1 MNVRSTI
8 RRLAVGAAVVLLG
21 AAALVTGGTLL
32 LETSMGRE
40 SLRRLLVA
48 RLADQVNGRITIGR
62 LDGDL
67 PNEVVLDDVALTDS
81 AGSLVFGAARIT
93 ARVNVAQLFS
103 KRIDVSR
110 MELERPVLVLRH
122 RRGGSWNATRVF
134 ARRDRNPRGAGG
146 RGFGHWVRIANA
158 TVVDAAVSL
167 RLPWPADS
175 ARSYTL
181 PDSGAAANRQRANIE
196 QTADGFE
203 QVMRFRDIDAVFPRV
218 LLAHPDTARI
228 VVEVARADMIA
239 EPFRPP
245 AADIRELS
253 GRLDVTSDSLHF
265 VGWRVV
271 LPDSRLTV
279 DIRYAPSTGA
289 LRGALHAEAL
299 AFRDLQW
306 LYPALP
312 PEGRGTATIEAA
324 RSDSGPMTVHA
335 TDVMARV
342 GASMVSGTVG
352 LAVGDTVRLTGADVR
367 VERLNTGLVR
377 RLLPRVRMPIDGTVD
392 ARARIDTTGD
402 GFIADAALTFRDRR
416 GTRSAFFGK
425 ATVRNANV
433 VAVDGRVA
441 PLSLETLARFAP
453 ALGLH
458 GSTNGPVRAAF
469 AGDSVSFRTTLRFTD
484 GTLVSTGTVR
494 WAGPGVSYD
503 VTLGPRTLDPRAVS
517 LRAPRGALTGT
528 IALRG
533 RGIDVRT
540 MRAELSVALRDV
552 LLRHVRLDSLR
563 LAGRAVDG
571 VAALDTLVARR
582 GTDWIGATGTIGLV
596 ANRGGTL
603 RYEAVSDSLGAA
615 LGLLTA
621 NGAAVDSVPS
631 SAPSAYGGRASIRGS
646 AAGNVDSLRLAG
658 RMSVDAFSA
667 GGTRAERIT
676 ADYTVGIGGDD
687 TVAVTATLDTARVGR
702 LAYERADVSLA
713 GTRGRVTVEADIRQD
728 ADVSMAMNGVV
739 TLDTTPDGSFA
750 REGAVAVRNVGV
762 RLPSGEWR
770 NTRPTSITWRDGT
783 LGVDPL
789 SLRRSTEGTITL
801 SGHLPASGDGTLTLR
816 VDNLPLTD
824 VSALRQ
830 RADGVDGQFSIA
842 ARIAGTTS
850 SPTAVGAVSVSDL
863 LVRGTGLPDVRGT
876 LSYSRGLLTA
886 EAVAGEENAAPLARA
901 RGELPVNLA
910 LTGVSGSRLSRC
922 APFMLEVRADSLPL
936 ATLPLGPPIRVDS
949 GWVQSEV
956 FVRGTVSEPRV
967 TGWARVPRA
976 TAFIPDAG
984 VTVRDIAASAR
995 LTTDSL
1001 VLDSLVA
1008 RSKGRVRVAGMVLR
1022 SPDGAHRVAGTLT
1035 ARDAEV
1041 LGGSLGLIH
1050 ADADLALAGTTSSLE
1065 VTGRA
1070 EVLHGFVERKGPG
1083 EQAIHVAATGDPEL
1097 FALIDTSLVV
1107 RRRITPADVRP
1118 RRKVHADVA
1127 VRIDPGVWYRSA
1139 PNAKVE
1145 VSTPR
1150 DLRVRG
1156 DVAAGDAAAGGV
1168 VLTRGGVYVFRLRP
1182 FELVRGGATL
1192 AGATGVAPL
1201 VQATGEHEVWIVG
1214 RGMLPVRFVASG
1226 FPSDVQFSLGDPAV
1240 LPAAPSDLGS
1250 YLSLGRP
1257 PISLLQAESSSLS
1270 GLSTSGG
1277 RFTGTLGAL
1286 VRRQQVSPALG
1297 AILYQLAKGARDAA
1311 GVGLFTVTP
1320 TDLPPEL
1327 EESPFAGI
1335 RGTTMDAGYLLGSRT
1350 YLGARV
1356 RLSAVSPGVV
1366 IVHSLGSGLMLRA
1379 SYEPLFRVGEPVT
1392 IGPPSEGTLRRAFGA
1407 FLTKEW
1413 WY

>member
-1 MNVRSTI
+1 MNVRFTI

-21 AAALVTGGTLL
+21 AAALVTAGTLL
-32 LETSMGRE
+32 LATSMGRE
-40 SLRRLLVA
+40 PLRRLLVA

-62 LDGDL
+62 LGGDL

-93 ARVNVAQLFS
+93 ARVNVVHLFS

-110 MELERPVLVLRH
+110 MELERAVLVLRH
-122 RRGGSWNATRVF
+122 RRGGSWNVTRVF
-134 ARRDRNPRGAGG
+134 ARRDANVRTPG

-158 TVVDAAVSL
+158 TVVDADVSVH
-167 RLPWPADS
+167 LPWPADG
-175 ARSYTL
+175 ARSYPL
-181 PDSGAAANRQRANIE
+181 PDNEAAASRQRANIE
-196 QTADGFE
+196 RTADGFE
-203 QVMRFRDIDAVFPRV
+203 QVMRFRDIDAVLPRV

-228 VVEVARADMIA
+228 VAEVARADMIA

-253 GRLDVTSDSLHF
+253 GRLEVTSDSLHF

-271 LPDSRLTV
+271 LPDSRLTA
-279 DIRYAPSTGA
+279 DLRYAPSTGA

-306 LYPALP
+306 LYPPLP
-312 PEGRGTATIEAA
+312 PEGRGVATIEAV

-352 LAVGDTVRLTGADVR
+352 LAVGDTVRLTGADIR

-377 RLLPRVRMPIDGTVD
+377 RILPRARLPIEGTVD
-392 ARARIDTTGD
+392 GRARIDSTGD
-402 GFIADAALTFRDRR
+402 GFNVDAAMAFRDRR
-416 GTRSAFFGK
+416 GTRSAFVGK
-425 ATVRNANV
+425 ATVRNANI
-433 VAVDGRVA
+433 AVDGRVA
-441 PLSLETLARFAP
+441 PLSLETLGRFAP

-458 GSTNGPVRAAF
+458 GSTNGPVRAVF

-484 GTLVSTGTVR
+484 GTLGSTGTVR
-494 WAGPGVSYD
+494 WAGPGASYD
-503 VTLGPRTLDPRAVS
+503 VTLEPRALDPHAVS
-517 LRAPRGALTGT
+517 LRALRGALTGT

-533 RGIDVRT
+533 RGVDVRT

-552 LLRHVRLDSLR
+552 RLRHVRLDSLR
-563 LAGRAVDG
+563 LAGRAADG
-571 VAALDTLVARR
+571 VAELDTLVAWR
-582 GTDWIGATGTIGLV
+582 GRDRLGATGTIGLV
-596 ANRGGTL
+596 TNRGGTL
-603 RYEAVSDSLGAA
+603 HYDAVGDSLGAT
-615 LGLLTA
+615 LELVTT
-621 NGAAVDSVPS
+621 NSAAVDSVPS
-631 SAPSAYGGRASIRGS
+631 SATGAYGGRASIRGS

-658 RMSVDAFSA
+658 RMSVDTFSA
-667 GGTRAERIT
+667 GALRAERIT

-687 TVAVTATLDTARVGR
+687 TVAVTATLDSARVGR
-702 LAYERADVSLA
+702 LAYERADVSVA
-713 GTRGRVTVEADIRQD
+713 GTRGRVTAEADIRQD
-728 ADVSMAMNGVV
+728 ANVSIAMNGVV
-739 TLDTTPDGSFA
+739 ALDTTPDGSFA
-750 REGAVAVRNVGV
+750 REGAVAVRNVGA

-770 NTRPTSITWRDGT
+770 STLPAWITWRDGT
-783 LGVDPL
+783 LGVDSL
-789 SLRRSTEGTITL
+789 TLRRSTGGTIALT
-801 SGHLPASGDGTLTLR
+801 GYLPASGDGALTLR
-816 VDNLPLTD
+816 VDSLPLVD

-850 SPTAVGAVSVSDL
+850 SPTAVGALAVRDL
-863 LVRGTGLPDVRGT
+863 LVRGSALPDVRGT
-876 LSYSRGLLTA
+876 VSYSNGLLTA
-886 EAVAGEENAAPLARA
+886 EAAAGDENAAPLAMA
-901 RGELPVNLA
+901 SGELPVNLA

-922 APFMLEVRADSLPL
+922 APLMLEVRADSLPL
-936 ATLPLGPPIRVDS
+936 ATLPLGPAVRVDS
-949 GWVQSEV
+949 GWVQSELR
-956 FVRGTVSEPRV
+956 VRGTVSEPRV

-984 VTVRDIAASAR
+984 VTMRDIAASAR
-995 LTTDSL
+995 LTSDSL

-1008 RSKGRVRVAGMVLR
+1008 RSNGRVHVAGAVLR
-1022 SPDGAHRVAGTLT
+1022 SPEGAHRVSGALT

-1050 ADADLALAGTTSSLE
+1050 ADADLALAGTTDSLR

-1070 EVLHGFVERKGPG
+1070 ELLHGFVERKGPG

-1118 RRKVHADVA
+1118 RRTVHADVG

-1145 VSTPR
+1145 VFTPR

-1156 DVAAGDAAAGGV
+1156 DVAAGDATAGGV

-1182 FELVRGGATL
+1182 FELIRGGATL
-1192 AGATGVAPL
+1192 ASATGVAPL

-1311 GVGLFTVTP
+1311 GIGLFTVTP

-1366 IVHSLGSGLMLRA
+1366 IVHSFGSGLLLRA

-1392 IGPPSEGTLRRAFGA
+1392 LGPPPEGTLRRAFGA